1 MLVYVNGRF
10 VPKEEATVSVFD
22 HGFLYGDGVFE
33 GIRAYNGRVFKLEE
47 HIRRLYESAHAIML
61 EIPMKPDEM
70 AAAVV
75 ETCRRNQ
82 LAEAYI
88 RVVVSRGPGDLGIDP
103 RKCKQPTVIIIADR
117 LALYPAELY
126 EQGMRVMTVATRRL
140 SPAALNPRVKS
151 LNYLNN
157 ILARLEANL
166 AGFAEVV
173 MLNDEGYVAECT
185 GDNIFI
191 VRHGRLLTPPPHL
204 GILQGITRDTV
215 MELARRR
222 DIPVEEAIF
231 TRHDLY
237 VADECFITGT
247 AAEVCPVVEVDGRR
261 LGDGRPGPITR
272 QLVEDFRQYARTHGV
287 PIWEETGGTAVA
299 EAG

>member
-10 VPKEEATVSVFD
+10 VPKEQATVSVFD

-33 GIRAYNGRVFKLEE
+33 GIRAYNGRVFKLDE
-47 HIRRLYESAHAIML
+47 HIQRLYESAHAIML
-61 EIPMKPDEM
+61 EIPMTPEEM

-75 ETCRRNQ
+75 ETCRRNG
-82 LAEAYI
+82 LSEAYI

-103 RKCKQPTVIIIADR
+103 RKCPRPSVVIIADR
-117 LALYPAELY
+117 LALYPTELY
-126 EQGMRVMTVATRRL
+126 EQGMKVMTVATRRV

-157 ILARLEANL
+157 IMARLEANL
-166 AGFAEVV
+166 AGYAEVI

-191 VRHGRLLTPPPHL
+191 VLRGRLLTPPPHL
-204 GILQGITRDTV
+204 GILQGITRDTIF
-215 MELARRR
+215 ERARPRA
-222 DIPVEEAIF
+222 PPGEAPF
-231 TRHDLY
+231 STRHDLY
-237 VADECFITGT
+237 IADECFITGT

-261 LGDGRPGPITR
+261 VGDGRPGPITR
-272 QLVEDFRQYARTHGV
+272 QLMEDYRAYARSHGT
-287 PIWEETGGTAVA
+287 PIWEEQDTRAAGGQ
-299 EAG
+299 